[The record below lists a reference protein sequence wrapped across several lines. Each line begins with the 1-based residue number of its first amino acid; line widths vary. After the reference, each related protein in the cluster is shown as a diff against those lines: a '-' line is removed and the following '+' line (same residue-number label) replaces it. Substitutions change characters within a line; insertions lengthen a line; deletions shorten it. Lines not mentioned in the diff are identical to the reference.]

1 MRREATG
8 DHLLMAMCVPVK
20 FSIWK
25 MSESVGEAQYW
36 DVVRG
41 KMNGMGIS
49 VGRYV
54 RKFGK
59 TGDQVRMEF

>member
-8 DHLLMAMCVPVK
+8 DHLLMTICELVK
-20 FSIWK
+20 CSTCR

-49 VGRYV
+49 VGRYAQ
-54 RKFGK
+54 KSGK